1 MVQGSYRGGV
11 DAERERG
18 GRLALRGA
26 RPVLDS
32 LLVAKL
38 PGTTRRPDPG
48 AEPQATDGR
57 LARGERTRVVLAEA
71 LIDLLEEG
79 DPQPTA
85 RRIAERAG
93 VSLRLVFH
101 HFDDLE
107 SVLRAAVA
115 IQERRHWHR
124 IRPVAPALPRAERVR
139 LVVRQRSDV
148 YQAVA
153 PVRSAAAR
161 LFDFSPTVA
170 EEIGRAR
177 SVLREQLRG
186 AFAPEFEFLSTAEA
200 RCLLD
205 ALDVATSWETW
216 AQLNQ
221 IGRSAAACR
230 RTMELLA
237 GGVLAGVAPVE
248 AGV

>member
-1 MVQGSYRGGV
+1 M
-11 DAERERG
+11 
-18 GRLALRGA
+18 LALPRA
-26 RPVLDS
+26 RPVLDTM
-32 LLVAKL
+32 LVGKG
-38 PGTTRRPDPG
+38 PVTTHDPDP
-48 AEPQATDGR
+48 AAAPPAADGR
-57 LARGERTRVVLAEA
+57 LARGERTRVILAEA
-71 LIDLLEEG
+71 LINLLEEG

-115 IQERRHWHR
+115 IQEQRHWHR
-124 IRPVAPALPRAERVR
+124 IRPVAPTLPRAERVR
-139 LVVRQRSDV
+139 IVVRQRSEV

-153 PVRSAAAR
+153 PVRRAAAR

-177 SVLREQLRG
+177 TVLREQLRS
-186 AFAPEFEFLSTAEA
+186 AFAPEVEPLSAADE

-216 AQLNQ
+216 AQLHQ

-237 GGVLAGVAPVE
+237 GAVLGEAGPVE
-248 AGV
+248 DHV